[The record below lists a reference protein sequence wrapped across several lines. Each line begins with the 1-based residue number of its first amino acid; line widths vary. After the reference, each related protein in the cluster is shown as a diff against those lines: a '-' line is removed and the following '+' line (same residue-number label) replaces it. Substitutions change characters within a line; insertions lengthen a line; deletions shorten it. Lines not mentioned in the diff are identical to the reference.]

1 MLLRAACWSPNRH
14 ESSDKYR
21 YGFQG
26 QEKDDEV
33 KGEGNSINYKFRIH
47 DPRVGR
53 FFAVDPLTKKY
64 PWYTP
69 YSFSGNKVIHKIE
82 LEGLEETDTEDKKDF
97 EYASYNLLPADEL
110 NFISTDAP
118 SENDWYGL
126 LSLEPYDNAVLDDIK
141 KYIIDKVKKKA
152 KEFGENQLTKD
163 YKTILSIADKFGM
176 DFTEGM
182 LDVFEKNKIL
192 KGTASISLFD
202 GLISIASLTLH
213 PEDGLKNLP
222 VVGSLVGAMTSEY
235 EEGLNELDIISKW
248 DSVLFGD
255 FNDVMNQEDLK
266 NVILIFSNENLSQST
281 DVNTNPD
288 EIEYFSDKM
297 DCYGSDYKFMNV
309 GSQDGSNVYIYKT
322 YEIK

>member
-1 MLLRAACWSPNRH
+1 M
-14 ESSDKYR
+14 
-21 YGFQG
+21 
-26 QEKDDEV
+26 
-33 KGEGNSINYKFRIH
+33 H
-47 DPRVGR
+47 DVRVGR

-126 LSLEPYDNAVLDDIK
+126 LSIEPYDNAVHDDIK